1 MPKVTNQLAQLLAE
15 SGFVTDEQVEDA
27 DKKSQQAGVP
37 IGRILVLGDQIDE
50 KTLLAALEVMIH
62 LRDNAMFTEG
72 DAQEIMGLLKA
83 DMDGTIKD
91 ADKSQVK
98 SFFSRKN
105 KPLRIGELLVRSGLV
120 TEADIVNA
128 VEESLATRKKIGQ
141 VLVSNSF
148 ITNDALE
155 MALTLL
161 EGIKSGEGDASEAA
175 KNLREAHSYPDSED
189 DDD

>member
-1 MPKVTNQLAQLLAE
+1 
-15 SGFVTDEQVEDA
+15 
-27 DKKSQQAGVP
+27 
-37 IGRILVLGDQIDE
+37 
-50 KTLLAALEVMIH
+50 
-62 LRDNAMFTEG
+62 
-72 DAQEIMGLLKA
+72 
-83 DMDGTIKD
+83 
-91 ADKSQVK
+91 
-98 SFFSRKN
+98 
-105 KPLRIGELLVRSGLV
+105 LV